1 MAETPRLPRAPATT
15 IVVTLPAE
23 IDLANADRVGADL
36 EAAFAPGV
44 AVVVA
49 DLSGTRFCDTSG
61 IRALVLAHQ
70 RAQAGNTG
78 FQVVAGP
85 GEVRRVL
92 GILGLDTVL
101 DLYPRLDMALVAG
114 DRTPA

>member
-1 MAETPRLPRAPATT
+1 MVDTPRLPQAQATT
-15 IVVTLPAE
+15 IVVILPCE
-23 IDLANADRVGADL
+23 IDPANADRVGADL
-36 EAAFAPGV
+36 DAAFSPGTD
-44 AVVVA
+44 VVIA
-49 DLSGTRFCDTSG
+49 GMSGTSFCDTSG
-61 IRALVLAHQ
+61 IQAMVLTHKRAT
-70 RAQAGNTG
+70 AGHTG
-78 FQVVAGP
+78 FGVVAGP